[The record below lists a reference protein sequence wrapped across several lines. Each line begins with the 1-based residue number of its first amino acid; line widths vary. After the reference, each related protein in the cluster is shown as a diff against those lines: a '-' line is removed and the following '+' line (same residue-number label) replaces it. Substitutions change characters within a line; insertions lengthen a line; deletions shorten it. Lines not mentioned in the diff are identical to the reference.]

1 MPDNL
6 PSFVMFCLMMAA
18 NLLLVVGLVIQKAAP
33 VKTVQAEVIHKQT
46 VESFS
51 KYKGNGKHVRH
62 CVVFRANGKKLYFY
76 VNQFSYG
83 GYRVGEKGKL
93 TYKGDRLIDFC

>member
-1 MPDNL
+1 MPENL
-6 PSFVMFCLMMAA
+6 PSLIMVCIIVAA
-18 NLLLVVGLVIQKAAP
+18 NLLVVVMFLIKKAAP
-33 VKTVQAEVIHKQT
+33 VKTVQAEVIHKQA

-51 KYKGNGKHVRH
+51 KYKGNGKYVRH

>member
-6 PSFVMFCLMMAA
+6 PSMILFCLFMGLNA
-18 NLLLVVGLVIQKAAP
+18 LLLIRFAVKRFAP

-93 TYKGDRLIDFC
+93 TYKGDRIIDFK